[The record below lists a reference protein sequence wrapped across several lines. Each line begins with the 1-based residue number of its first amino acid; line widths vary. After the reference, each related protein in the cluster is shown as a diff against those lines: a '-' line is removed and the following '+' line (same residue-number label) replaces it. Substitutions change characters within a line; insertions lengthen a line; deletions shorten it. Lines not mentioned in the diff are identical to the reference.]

1 MLLFVEKIISSRK
14 KNKKLDRNTVQ
25 TGDPLY
31 TDQREKQKE
40 KYDTKIN
47 FKILGKCIN
56 LIL

>member
-1 MLLFVEKIISSRK
+1 MPLFVEKIISSRK
-14 KNKKLDRNTVQ
+14 KNKKLGRNTVQ